1 MSKRRTPQKRLGR
14 GLSTLISAAPTSASA
29 DETYF
34 ACPVDQIAPMPG
46 QPRRRFDQRALDEL
60 AASIAASGVLQP
72 LVVRDAGDGTYTLI
86 AGERRWRASRQA
98 GLSEIPVVVRDVSDD
113 EAFALALV
121 ENLQREDLN
130 PVEEALAYQRLID
143 DFGYTQDEVG
153 KQLGRARTTVTNAL
167 RLLRLAPVVQE
178 LVADGSLSAGHARA
192 VLAAPEHLQA
202 ALAER
207 IITEG
212 WSVRRAEKAAKLAK
226 EAGRLE
232 APPKAPARP
241 PISAQ
246 LELVQRRLMERVGA
260 RVTIHRKAK
269 GGGTVE
275 IAYADDEGLQAIVD
289 AILEDSD

>member
-1 MSKRRTPQKRLGR
+1 MATRREQQRRLGR
-14 GLSTLISAAPTSASA
+14 GLSTLISAAPTSARDDDASFSC
-29 DETYF
+29 DLELIT
-34 ACPVDQIAPMPG
+34 PMEG
-46 QPRRRFDQRALDEL
+46 QPRRRFDQQALDEL
-60 AASIAASGVLQP
+60 SASIAASGVLQP
-72 LVVRDAGDGTYTLI
+72 LVVRDAGNGRYTLI
-86 AGERRWRASRQA
+86 AGERRWRASKQA
-98 GLSEIPVVVRDVSDD
+98 GLDRVPVVVRDVTDD

-143 DFGYTQDEVG
+143 DFGYTQEEVG

-192 VLAAPEHLQA
+192 ILAAPEPLQA

-226 EAGRLE
+226 ESGALE
-232 APPKAPARP
+232 PPAKPTPRP

-246 LELVQRRLMERVGA
+246 LEHVQRQLMERVGA

-275 IAYADDEGLQAIVD
+275 IAYADDDGLQSIVD
-289 AILEDSD
+289 AILDD